1 MKTWQKIVGILV
13 FTFMGIVGGVSILQ
27 IEEAY
32 LFNDLIGDDN
42 RVLWDICAYIEA
54 LVCVSVVSYII
65 ALYLLI
71 KLWRKGGRR

>member
-1 MKTWQKIVGILV
+1 MNIWQKTVGILV
-13 FTFMGIVGGVSILQ
+13 FTFIGIVGSVSILQ

-71 KLWRKGGRR
+71 KLWRKGGNR

>member
-65 ALYLLI
+65 ALYLFI

>member
-65 ALYLLI
+65 ALYLFI
-71 KLWRKGGRR
+71 KLCRKGGRR

>member
-65 ALYLLI
+65 ALYLFI
-71 KLWRKGGRR
+71 KLWGKGGRR